1 MNLDQI
7 AGVAHEP
14 KGKAK
19 GAIVLTHG
27 AAAANRR
34 C

>member
-14 KGKAK
+14 KGKN
-19 GAIVLTHG
+19 GHG
-27 AAAANRR
+27 PVSALFRLES
-34 C
+34 